1 MNLLTVK
8 KSSEE
13 STYILELKINGN
25 VKKTIRTQTPK
36 NDKSPFF
43 IENSIGDIFLLG
55 RDSDSLTIAQIGNK
69 NIGLNIENIRL
80 PDYYGDR
87 GSPWLGFGTYVWW
100 TASQNSLKQINKW
113 SNGDITLIFQ
123 QG

>member
-1 MNLLTVK
+1 MSLLIVK
-8 KSSEE
+8 KSREE

-80 PDYYGDR
+80 PDYYRDR
-87 GSPWLGFGTYVWW
+87 GSPWLGWNFCLVDGITEFLNK
-100 TASQNSLKQINKW
+100 SIN
-113 SNGDITLIFQ
+113 GAIAILL
-123 QG
+123 